1 MDPVGER
8 RRVSRLT
15 TPFDALLAVSLAVAA
30 GAETVAHGG
39 DLAMVRTVFAV
50 ATALALLPRRR
61 LPVASAGL
69 LSAGMAL
76 ESLLSESPD
85 EIGVLLAVLVSAFSV
100 GSEAEVR
107 RALLGLGLLAVGLAV
122 TIAVDPSDS
131 ASNIAPTLVL
141 FLGLPGGLGMAFR
154 RRDRALVR
162 LALDNEALQRQ
173 AQEAVDEERRR
184 MARELHDVVSHAVTL
199 IAVQAEAGQAVLED
213 DPVAARRA
221 LASIGDTSRDALSE
235 LHSLVALLREPS
247 SDERLEGLDRLP
259 ALVEGVRAAGV
270 PVEVVETGE
279 RGELAPAVNQVA
291 YRLVQ
296 EALTNAL
303 RHSRRPD
310 VVVALT
316 GTPDGLGVR
325 VTSHG
330 PRHQS
335 AYGGTGSGLD
345 GLRERVVALGGTF
358 EAGPLS
364 EDRYQLCAELPRT
377 PR

>member
-8 RRVSRLT
+8 TRLGGLT
-15 TPFDALLAVSLAVAA
+15 TPFDAVLAVSLAVGA
-30 GAETVAHGG
+30 GAETWAHGG
-39 DLAMVRTVFAV
+39 QLVAVRVVLAV

-69 LSAGMAL
+69 VAAGMAL
-76 ESLLSESPD
+76 ESVVSESPD

-100 GSEAEVR
+100 GAEAEVR
-107 RALLGLGLLAVGLAV
+107 RALVGLGLLAVSLALV
-122 TIAVDPSDS
+122 IALDPSDS
-131 ASNIAPTLVL
+131 PSNIAPTIVL
-141 FLGLPGGLGMAFR
+141 FLGLPGALGMAFE

-173 AQEAVDEERRR
+173 AQEAIDEERRR

-199 IAVQAEAGQAVLED
+199 IAVQAEAGQAVLEQ
-213 DPVAARRA
+213 DPAAARRT
-221 LASIGDTSRDALSE
+221 LASIGDTSRDALAE
-235 LHSLVALLREPS
+235 LHSLVALLREPVE
-247 SDERLEGLDRLP
+247 DEKLQGLDRLP

-270 PVEVVETGE
+270 AVRVVETGE
-279 RGELAPAVNQVA
+279 RGHLAPAVDQTAFRV
-291 YRLVQ
+291 VQ

-303 RHSRRPD
+303 RHSRHPD
-310 VVVALT
+310 VVVALSR
-316 GTPDGLGVR
+316 TPESLEVR
-325 VTSHG
+325 VSSRG

-345 GLRERVVALGGTF
+345 GLRQRALSLGGTF
-358 EAGPLS
+358 EAGARADDTY
-364 EDRYQLCAELPRT
+364 ELCAVLPRA

>member
-8 RRVSRLT
+8 RWLGRLT
-15 TPFDALLAVSLAVAA
+15 TPFDAALAGSLAVGA
-30 GAETVAHGG
+30 GAETWANGG
-39 DLAMVRTVFAV
+39 HLATVRVVLAV

-61 LPVASAGL
+61 LPVLSAGL
-69 LSAGMAL
+69 IAAGMTL
-76 ESLLSESPD
+76 ESLVSESPD

-100 GSEAEVR
+100 GAETEVR
-107 RALLGLGLLAVGLAV
+107 RAVLGLGLLAVSLTIV
-122 TIAVDPSDS
+122 IAVDPSDS
-131 ASNIAPTLVL
+131 PSNIPPTLVL
-141 FLGLPGGLGMAFR
+141 FLGLPGGLGVAFR

-162 LALDNEALQRQ
+162 LALDNEALQRR
-173 AQEAVDEERRR
+173 AQEAVDDERRR

-199 IAVQAEAGQAVLED
+199 IAVQAEAGQAVLDED
-213 DPVAARRA
+213 PAAARRT
-221 LASIGDTSRDALSE
+221 LASIGDTSRDALAE
-235 LHSLVALLREPS
+235 LHSLVALLREPDG
-247 SDERLEGLDRLP
+247 DETLQGLDRLP

-270 PVEVVETGE
+270 PVHVAETGV
-279 RGELAPAVNQVA
+279 RGDLSPAVNQAA

-310 VVVALT
+310 VVVALSS
-316 GTPDGLGVR
+316 TPDSLGVR
-325 VTSHG
+325 VTSRG

-345 GLRERVVALGGTF
+345 GLRQRVLALGGTF

-364 EDRYQLCAELPRT
+364 DDGYELCAELPRV